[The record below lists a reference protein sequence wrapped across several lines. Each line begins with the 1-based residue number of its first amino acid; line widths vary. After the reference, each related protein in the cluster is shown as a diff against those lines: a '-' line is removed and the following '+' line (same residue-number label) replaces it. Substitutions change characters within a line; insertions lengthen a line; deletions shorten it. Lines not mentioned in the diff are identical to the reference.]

1 MVTELITRDLI
12 NSTKGTIHLLMGDEL
27 LAQSNYDLVKNVDDL
42 PDWDDVDNDTKAEL
56 YKIAWSELRKE
67 GYYED

>member
-1 MVTELITRDLI
+1 MVTKLITRDLI
-12 NSTKGTIHLLMGDEL
+12 NTTKGTIHLLMGDEL
-27 LAQSNYDLVKNVDDL
+27 LAQSSYNLVKNVDDL
-42 PDWDDVDNDTKAEL
+42 PDWDDVDNNTKAEL

>member
-12 NSTKGTIHLLMGDEL
+12 NSTKGTIHLLMGNEL
-27 LAQSNYDLVKNVDDL
+27 LAQSSYDLVKNVDVL

-56 YKIAWSELRKE
+56 YKIAWSELQKE
-67 GYYED
+67 GYYDS